1 MAVESSNSS
10 ARKRVKY
17 LEDPLQKLQL
27 TEAERRG
34 VVLAKADGED
44 LPRIKWMAAAKLLT
58 IRAGSVEE
66 CRESQ

>member
-1 MAVESSNSS
+1 M
-10 ARKRVKY
+10 KY